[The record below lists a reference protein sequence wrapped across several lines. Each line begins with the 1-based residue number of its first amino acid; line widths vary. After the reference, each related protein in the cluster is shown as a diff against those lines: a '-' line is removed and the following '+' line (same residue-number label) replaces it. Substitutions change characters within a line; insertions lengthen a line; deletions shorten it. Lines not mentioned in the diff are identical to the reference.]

1 MENMFFQSFI
11 EMDKWNAA
19 GWKGTVFVHDPSG
32 KREPMIGIQFENIE
46 SGKQIF
52 AQWVRRLGKIDRF
65 EELRISIVEGEILG
79 EGPGYS
85 VHISSDPGHTIK
97 RAASEGKQISAD
109 LTAVVGRIHR
119 MVPEPG
125 SPHLPRFKR
134 EFQQH
139 GKYFFIPVSSAG
151 ELLLDYAIGKTEIHL
166 RQASEITANDV
177 DSVVFPEHYFDGD
190 HIKN

>member
-1 MENMFFQSFI
+1 MGNMFFQSFI
-11 EMDKWNAA
+11 EIDTWNTA

-32 KREPMIGIQFENIE
+32 KRAPMIGIQFENIE
-46 SGKQIF
+46 SGKNIF
-52 AQWVRRLGKIDRF
+52 AEWMRRVGKIDLF

-85 VHISSDPGHTIK
+85 VHISSDPDHTIK
-97 RAASEGKQISAD
+97 RAASEGTAVSAD
-109 LTAVVGRIHR
+109 LMAVVSRIHR

-139 GKYFFIPVSSAG
+139 GKYFFIPVSPHG
-151 ELLLDYAIGKTEIHL
+151 ELLIDFAIGKTEIHFL
-166 RQASEITANDV
+166 QASEIVASDI
-177 DSVVFPEHYFDGD
+177 DSAVFPEHYFDGD
-190 HIKN
+190 SVTN

>member
-1 MENMFFQSFI
+1 MENLFFQSFI
-11 EMDKWNAA
+11 EIDKWNAA

-32 KREPMIGIQFENIE
+32 KRAPMIGIQFEDIE

-52 AQWVRRLGKIDRF
+52 AEWLRRLGKIDRY

-79 EGPGYS
+79 KGPGYS
-85 VHISSDPGHTIK
+85 VHISSDPGQTIK
-97 RAASEGKQISAD
+97 RAAAEGKEIAAD

-134 EFQQH
+134 ELQKHRQ
-139 GKYFFIPVSSAG
+139 YFFIPVSTTG
-151 ELLLDYAIGKTEIHL
+151 ELLLEYAIGKTEIHL
-166 RQASEITANDV
+166 RQASEINRNDV
-177 DSVVFPEHYFDGD
+177 DSLVFPEHYFDRD
-190 HIKN
+190 DVKN